1 MTNFWNMQR
10 RSWLYSVM
18 VALVPLLVAVGLLTG
33 ETAQLVLNVVAALL
47 AVSGGGM
54 ALANLS
60 PDDIVK
66 FGILV
71 RDEDDDEDED
81 WL

>member
-1 MTNFWNMQR
+1 
-10 RSWLYSVM
+10 M